1 MPDET
6 EVCLAG
12 LLSVGIKGKREEEA
26 IMKNC
31 RPGILFRDGC
41 VLQRG
46 KPIVIWGE
54 GENGKEVTVTL
65 AGRMARCVVTNG
77 RWECTLPPM
86 DAARRMELV
95 ISCGKEMEVL
105 RNVSIGE
112 VWIAGGQS
120 NMEFFLRYDAQW
132 EDVLALPHNPDI
144 HMFNVARLAYPEQAK
159 DVSDS
164 GYWFEEGDAAW
175 PFFSAPGYSFARNI
189 QPHLGV
195 PVGIIGC
202 NWGGTSASTWMD
214 ESYMEPEPLNAY
226 LKEYEAAI
234 EGKSEEEL
242 IRQEIF
248 AYEAEDSE
256 RRRNEWAEVMY
267 GMSLK
272 EQEEYMRRGKEHP
285 EPENPM
291 GPYNV
296 GRPGRLYHQMLEK
309 IIPFSARG
317 VLWYQG
323 ETDESHPAI
332 YDQLFTAMI
341 RCFRDSFRQELPFLF
356 VQLAPY
362 GRWLESSGLA
372 YPELRRRQEMVS
384 RTVPDVHMVSIM
396 DLGMYEDIHPK
407 RKMEVGERLALMA
420 RGKVYGEPILC
431 ESPSLAG
438 ARREEGGI
446 LLSFSETGD
455 GLWEAEAE
463 PEEEEEASRPSE
475 LTGPAEQK
483 DGFVVSQNGQ
493 ACRIEAVAIAGKDRI
508 FLRVPGLTEEPC
520 RVSFAEVPYVRVRF
534 YNSADLPLRPFACT
548 VE

>member
-175 PFFSAPGYSFARNI
+175 PVFSAPGYSFARNI

-272 EQEEYMRRGKEHP
+272 EQGK
-285 EPENPM
+285 
-291 GPYNV
+291 GAS
-296 GRPGRLYHQMLEK
+296 GTG
-309 IIPFSARG
+309 
-317 VLWYQG
+317 
-323 ETDESHPAI
+323 ESH
-332 YDQLFTAMI
+332 
-341 RCFRDSFRQELPFLF
+341 
-356 VQLAPY
+356 
-362 GRWLESSGLA
+362 
-372 YPELRRRQEMVS
+372 
-384 RTVPDVHMVSIM
+384 
-396 DLGMYEDIHPK
+396 
-407 RKMEVGERLALMA
+407 
-420 RGKVYGEPILC
+420 
-431 ESPSLAG
+431 
-438 ARREEGGI
+438 
-446 LLSFSETGD
+446 
-455 GLWEAEAE
+455 
-463 PEEEEEASRPSE
+463 
-475 LTGPAEQK
+475 GP
-483 DGFVVSQNGQ
+483 
-493 ACRIEAVAIAGKDRI
+493 
-508 FLRVPGLTEEPC
+508 L
-520 RVSFAEVPYVRVRF
+520 
-534 YNSADLPLRPFACT
+534 
-548 VE
+548 